1 MGTEKNKE
9 MVLPNPLHP
18 MLVRAYNVLEPMF
31 IKNVLPRKGH
41 GLLASE
47 EQWTALLEDLPEV
60 GSIVRETLSRIWRTK
75 KSSPAE
81 KWQELKDHLGAFL
94 RKSRPADRSK
104 VAKTSSSNEWNRLEN
119 WHVEVVFRYTYPRL
133 DINVSKM
140 RNHLLK
146 SPFCVHPKT
155 GRVCVPIRPSEI
167 DQFNPFEVP
176 TLPQI
181 VDELDQAVR
190 GEEEGDESSSNNHHS
205 RRPDWYKTSLRKY
218 FVPFQKDFLEPLG
231 ADVRRKN
238 RDEKEMQ
245 AALVGDF

>member
-1 MGTEKNKE
+1 MNKE
-9 MVLPNPLHP
+9 IILPNPLHP

-41 GLLASE
+41 GLMAAE
-47 EQWTALLEDLPEV
+47 EQWTTLLEDLPEV
-60 GSIVRETLSRIWRTK
+60 GSKVRELLTKIWRTK
-75 KSSPAE
+75 KSTPAE
-81 KWQELKDHLGAFL
+81 KWHELKDHLETFI
-94 RKSRPADRSK
+94 RKSKPADRSK
-104 VAKTSSSNEWNRLEN
+104 AAKTASSKEWNRLEN

-155 GRVCVPIRPSEI
+155 GRVCVPIRPDDIEL
-167 DQFNPFEVP
+167 FNPFEVP
-176 TLPQI
+176 TLPQL
-181 VDELDQAVR
+181 VDELDQA
-190 GEEEGDESSSNNHHS
+190 GSDKDGDEGSN
-205 RRPDWYKTSLRKY
+205 RPDWYKTSLRKY

-231 ADVRRKN
+231 TEIRRKN
-238 RDEKEMQ
+238 RDEKEKQ